1 MADVVVVGAGIAGL
15 TLARLLSENGAT
27 VQVLDKAAY
36 PGGRLSSRTVAG
48 RLVDTGPTGFQ
59 VTDPEVAG
67 VLQRLAPDALSCQLS
82 GGRWDFSYRSS
93 ARAVAAELAT
103 GLDYRKVLVNLLAD
117 VGQHTHVVLTP
128 PAPQVQTIGS
138 RSGIEHA
145 GLAAITYE
153 KRLVLLAACDPSTTL
168 PADRA
173 SDVFSDVR
181 LVRGRAGAEVA
192 VVGLANPLWSARHF
206 DADASVTEA
215 ELVVELREVVPGLSV
230 SNSILKRWRYANAT
244 HVLAG
249 GFLELAERCWVAGDG
264 FGSVAGENNGVE
276 RAVRSAVAVASE
288 ILLT

>member
-1 MADVVVVGAGIAGL
+1 M
-15 TLARLLSENGAT
+15 
-27 VQVLDKAAY
+27 
-36 PGGRLSSRTVAG
+36 
-48 RLVDTGPTGFQ
+48 
-59 VTDPEVAG
+59 
-67 VLQRLAPDALSCQLS
+67 
-82 GGRWDFSYRSS
+82 
-93 ARAVAAELAT
+93 
-103 GLDYRKVLVNLLAD
+103 
-117 VGQHTHVVLTP
+117 
-128 PAPQVQTIGS
+128 
-138 RSGIEHA
+138 
-145 GLAAITYE
+145 
-153 KRLVLLAACDPSTTL
+153 LLAACDPSTTL

-276 RAVRSAVAVASE
+276 RAVRSALSVAAAIQV
-288 ILLT
+288 T

>member
-103 GLDYRKVLVNLLAD
+103 GLDYRKVLVNL
-117 VGQHTHVVLTP
+117 
-128 PAPQVQTIGS
+128 S
-138 RSGIEHA
+138 RTWVSTRTWFSRH
-145 GLAAITYE
+145 LPRRC
-153 KRLVLLAACDPSTTL
+153 KR
-168 PADRA
+168 
-173 SDVFSDVR
+173 
-181 LVRGRAGAEVA
+181 
-192 VVGLANPLWSARHF
+192 
-206 DADASVTEA
+206 
-215 ELVVELREVVPGLSV
+215 
-230 SNSILKRWRYANAT
+230 
-244 HVLAG
+244 
-249 GFLELAERCWVAGDG
+249 
-264 FGSVAGENNGVE
+264 SVAQRHRARRLGCYHLRKAPGPARGV
-276 RAVRSAVAVASE
+276 
-288 ILLT
+288 